1 MLAEL
6 PTEAPLYK
14 LKCVAPGGSSGFFS
28 SEECEDICLGR
39 ISNENLRLLR
49 YIVATAGGTSHDG
62 PFQTSLGT
70 WGSSCSRGRS
80 SLMSPAV

>member
-28 SEECEDICLGR
+28 SEEFEDICFGR
-39 ISNENLRLLR
+39 ISNDLRLLR
-49 YIVATAGGTSHDG
+49 YIVATAGGNLPRWTLPDVLRY
-62 PFQTSLGT
+62 LG
-70 WGSSCSRGRS
+70 
-80 SLMSPAV
+80 